1 VLDKSALYSPPA
13 FMKFETF
20 TRIVDQFV
28 GLRELQLQGLGEP
41 MMPPRFFDMVTYAA
55 EQGVEATWNGKDYQ
69 AFRDQLAS
77 DEPPEICRS
86 CSVYSGTF

>member
-1 VLDKSALYSPPA
+1 
-13 FMKFETF
+13 MKFETF

-28 GLRELQLQGLGEP
+28 GLRELHLQGLGEP
-41 MMPPRFFDMVTYAA
+41 MMHPRFFDMVTYAA
-55 EQGVEATWNGKDYQ
+55 EQGVEVTWNRKDYQ

-86 CSVYSGTF
+86 CSVYSGTFYIKSV